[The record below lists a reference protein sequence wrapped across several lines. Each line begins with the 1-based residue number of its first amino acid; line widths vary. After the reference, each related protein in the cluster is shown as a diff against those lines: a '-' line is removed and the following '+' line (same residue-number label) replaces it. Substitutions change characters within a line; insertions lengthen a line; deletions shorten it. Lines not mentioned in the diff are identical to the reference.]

1 MGSKSVRIFFVAFYV
16 IAVLLALNIMIAAVL
31 DVIIAQKQEI
41 EDTIIEKAENLEQSE
56 ILEQQPIIDIY

>member
-56 ILEQQPIIDIY
+56 ILE